1 MDYYKSTHVAAK
13 LMKELYAYFGDWL
26 LVVAAYNRGSG
37 RVRQAIRKAGS
48 KDFWELQYYLPE
60 EKGNHVKKFIGTHFI
75 FEGSGGLDYPYC
87 G

>member
-26 LVVAAYNRGSG
+26 LVVAANNGGSG

-48 KDFWELQYYLPE
+48 KDF
-60 EKGNHVKKFIGTHFI
+60 
-75 FEGSGGLDYPYC
+75 
-87 G
+87 